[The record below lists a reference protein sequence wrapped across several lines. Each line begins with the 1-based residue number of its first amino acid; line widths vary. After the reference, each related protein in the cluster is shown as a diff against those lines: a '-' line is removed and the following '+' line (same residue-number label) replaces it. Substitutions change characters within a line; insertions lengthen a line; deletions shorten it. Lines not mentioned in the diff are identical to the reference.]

1 MHVGNFF
8 RRRYRVRIFPGIGAK
23 AGFDVLLRA
32 QPAIVADRADLSPA
46 KRAARELP
54 DDGEHELATRYAV

>member
-1 MHVGNFF
+1 M
-8 RRRYRVRIFPGIGAK
+8 RIFPGIGAK

-32 QPAIVADRADLSPA
+32 QPAIVADRADLRAA

-54 DDGEHELATRYAV
+54 NNGEHELATCYAL